1 MYIEKLLSDKI
12 KKINILSVFI
22 FDRTNLDSCLLKST
36 YPETR
41 FYKREREVGERPSR
55 RRKGSRG
62 MGWGGKQETVG
73 EEA

>member
-1 MYIEKLLSDKI
+1 MYIEKLISDKI

-41 FYKREREVGERPSR
+41 FYKREREVE
-55 RRKGSRG
+55 K
-62 MGWGGKQETVG
+62 TL
-73 EEA
+73 